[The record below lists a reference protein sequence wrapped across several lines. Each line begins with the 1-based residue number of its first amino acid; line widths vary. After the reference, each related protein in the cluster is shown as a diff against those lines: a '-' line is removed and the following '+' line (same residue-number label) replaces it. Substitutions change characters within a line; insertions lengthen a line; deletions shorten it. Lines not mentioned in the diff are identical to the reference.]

1 MSQRIAKLD
10 PHVINQIAA
19 GEVVERPASIVKEL
33 VENSIDAG
41 ATNIIIDIKGGGMDH
56 IIIQD
61 NGHGIEKDD
70 LNLALSSHST
80 SKIRSADDLVEVS
93 TLGFRGEA
101 LPSIAAVSRLTLI
114 SKAQNAE
121 YAFKVQG
128 KGFDEINEPMP
139 ASLPV
144 GTRIEVLD
152 LFFNVPARR
161 KFLRTERTEF
171 SHIETLVKR
180 LALIRY
186 DIAFTLIHNGKELF
200 SAPVA
205 ESMDEKQMRIGSVFS
220 PEFLAESFHFTHTK
234 EVPLDD
240 YDITRTLT
248 LEGWVAKPTFF
259 RNNNEWQYVY
269 VNGRMVKDRLVAHAI
284 RQAYRDVMYSDKH
297 PAFVIYLTLDPAAV
311 DVNAHPQKHEVRF
324 RESRMVHH
332 FLFSTLN
339 HVISQPEVMSGHEKM
354 PVIASLNGDE
364 VSGESSSDIPVQI
377 EGTEM
382 LEKQSGF
389 NFNRG
394 NIPNRPY
401 KPVNIYEAIGAGN
414 ISALDNAGN
423 ENAGSARDIS
433 SLIQQARG
441 QSSNTQTASMSEDSD
456 ESLNPDE
463 APLGYALGQLHEA
476 YILAENRDGLVM
488 VDMHAAHERII
499 YERFKQSMGT
509 EQGIIR
515 QALLIPKSME
525 VSSRQ
530 IAIVEEFQEELQSL
544 GLLIEVLS
552 HDSIVIREVPASLI
566 RANSEKLITEVLNDF
581 DRYGSSQKITE
592 HMNDILSTMACHSAI
607 RHHRRLTLPEMNALL
622 RDMERTERSGQCNHG
637 RPTWRS
643 LAITDLDKLFFRGE

>member
-1 MSQRIAKLD
+1 MSRRIAKLD

-41 ATNIIIDIKGGGMDH
+41 STNITIDIKSGGMDH

-101 LPSIAAVSRLTLI
+101 LPSIAAVSRLTLTSRAI
-114 SKAQNAE
+114 GAE
-121 YAFKVQG
+121 YAYKVQG

-139 ASLPV
+139 ASLPE
-144 GTRIEVLD
+144 GTRIEVCD

-186 DIAFTLIHNGKELF
+186 DIGFTLIHNGREVF
-200 SAPVA
+200 TAPIA
-205 ESMDEKQMRIGSVFS
+205 ESMEEKQLRIGSVFS
-220 PEFLAESFHFTHTK
+220 PDFLTESFHFTHTK
-234 EVPLDD
+234 EIPVDD
-240 YDITRTLT
+240 YDTTRTLT

-259 RNNNEWQYVY
+259 RNNNDWQYVY

-297 PAFVIYLTLDPAAV
+297 PAFVIYLTLDAAAV

-324 RESRMVHH
+324 RESRMVHN

-339 HVISQPEVMSGHEKM
+339 HVISQPEVMAGHEKM
-354 PVIASLNGDE
+354 PVVASLDGEETTDIAASRE
-364 VSGESSSDIPVQI
+364 PVSIARQG
-377 EGTEM
+377 G
-382 LEKQSGF
+382 L
-389 NFNRG
+389 NFG
-394 NIPNRPY
+394 NQVPNRPY
-401 KPVNIYEAIGAGN
+401 KPVNLYEAIGAG
-414 ISALDNAGN
+414 SERGSLFGRVSEAVSSSDTFSTLQTPGDH
-423 ENAGSARDIS
+423 SARD
-433 SLIQQARG
+433 
-441 QSSNTQTASMSEDSD
+441 QSSMAKSSESD
-456 ESLNPDE
+456 DDFNPDE

-476 YILAENRDGLVM
+476 YILAENREGLVM

-499 YERFKQSMGT
+499 YERFKNAVQS
-509 EQGIIR
+509 QDGIIR
-515 QALLIPKSME
+515 QALLIPKSMD
-525 VSSRQ
+525 VSSKE
-530 IAIVEEFQEELQSL
+530 IALVEEFQSELQSV
-544 GLLIEVLS
+544 GLVLEVLS
-552 HDSIVIREVPASLI
+552 HTSIVIREVPASLI
-566 RANSEKLITEVLNDF
+566 RANIEKLVMEVLKDF

-592 HMNDILSTMACHSAI
+592 HMNEILSTMACHSAI

-643 LAITDLDKLFFRGE
+643 LALTDLDKLFLRGE

>member
-1 MSQRIAKLD
+1 MSHRIAKLE

-41 ATNIIIDIKGGGMDH
+41 ATHISIDVKSGGMDH

-61 NGHGIEKDD
+61 NGHGIEKED

-80 SKIRSADDLVEVS
+80 SKIRSADDLVEVA

-101 LPSIAAVSRLTLI
+101 LPSIAAVSRLTLT
-114 SKAQNAE
+114 SKARGAE

-128 KGFDEINEPMP
+128 KGHDEINEPMP
-139 ASLPV
+139 ASLME
-144 GTRIEVLD
+144 GTRIEVND

-186 DIAFTLIHNGKELF
+186 DIGFTLIHNGREVF
-200 SAPVA
+200 TAPIA
-205 ESMDEKQMRIGSVFS
+205 DTMDEKQARIGSVFS
-220 PEFLAESFHFTHTK
+220 QDFLAESFHFTHTK
-234 EVPLDD
+234 EVHLDD
-240 YDITRTLT
+240 YDTMRTLT

-259 RNNNEWQYVY
+259 RNNNQWQYVY
-269 VNGRMVKDRLVAHAI
+269 VNGRMVQDRLVAHAI

-297 PAFVIYLTLDPAAV
+297 PAFVIYLTLDAAAV

-324 RESRMVHH
+324 RESRMVHD

-339 HVISQPEVMSGHEKM
+339 HVISQPEVMAGHEKM
-354 PVIASLNGDE
+354 PVIASLDDAPAE
-364 VSGESSSDIPVQI
+364 AVSTARQG
-377 EGTEM
+377 
-382 LEKQSGF
+382 GF
-389 NFNRG
+389 AFGGN
-394 NIPNRPY
+394 NIPARPY
-401 KPVNIYEAIGAGN
+401 KPVNLYEAIGAGSERN
-414 ISALDNAGN
+414 TLFDSEVSKGLPSIGEALGHTSSASSEEGN
-423 ENAGSARDIS
+423 
-433 SLIQQARG
+433 G
-441 QSSNTQTASMSEDSD
+441 QVNHEQDD
-456 ESLNPDE
+456 DFNPDE

-476 YILAENRDGLVM
+476 YILAENRHGLVM

-499 YERFKQSMGT
+499 YERFKNAVASD
-509 EQGIIR
+509 EGIIR
-515 QALLIPKSME
+515 QALLIPKSMD
-525 VSSRQ
+525 VTSRE
-530 IAIVEEFQEELQSL
+530 IALVEEFQSELHAL
-544 GLLIEVLS
+544 GLVIEVLS
-552 HDSIVIREVPASLI
+552 HNSIVIREVPASLA
-566 RANSEKLITEVLNDF
+566 RANVEKLILEVLNDF
-581 DRYGSSQKITE
+581 DKYGSSQKITE

-643 LAITDLDKLFFRGE
+643 LALTDLDKLFFRGE

>member
-1 MSQRIAKLD
+1 MSHRIAKLD

-41 ATNIIIDIKGGGMDH
+41 STNIVIDVKSGGMDH

-61 NGHGIEKDD
+61 DGHGIDKDD

-80 SKIRSADDLVEVS
+80 SKIRSANDLVEVA

-101 LPSIAAVSRLTLI
+101 LPSIAAVSRLTLT
-114 SKAQNAE
+114 SRAKGAE

-128 KGFDEINEPMP
+128 KGHDEINEPMP
-139 ASLPV
+139 ASLLE
-144 GTRIEVLD
+144 GTRIEVND

-186 DIAFTLIHNGKELF
+186 DIGFTLVHNGREVF
-200 SAPVA
+200 SAPIA
-205 ESMDEKQMRIGSVFS
+205 LSMEEKQARIGSVFS
-220 PEFLAESFHFTHTK
+220 QDFLAESFHFTHTK
-234 EVPLDD
+234 EVHLDD
-240 YDITRTLT
+240 YDTTRTLT

-259 RNNNEWQYVY
+259 RNNSDWQYVY

-297 PAFVIYLTLDPAAV
+297 PAFVIYLTLDAAAV

-324 RESRMVHH
+324 RESRMVHD

-339 HVISQPEVMSGHEKM
+339 HVISQPEVMAGHEKM
-354 PVIASLNGDE
+354 PVIAALDE
-364 VSGESSSDIPVQI
+364 TTSEETRASQG
-377 EGTEM
+377 
-382 LEKQSGF
+382 GF
-389 NFNRG
+389 AFGG
-394 NIPNRPY
+394 NNMAGRPY
-401 KPVNIYEAIGAGN
+401 KPINLYEAIGAG
-414 ISALDNAGN
+414 SERG
-423 ENAGSARDIS
+423 AGS
-433 SLIQQARG
+433 G
-441 QSSNTQTASMSEDSD
+441 TASQMLPTIEEAMVGEKTAHNIDDNSADNF
-456 ESLNPDE
+456 NPDE

-476 YILAENRDGLVM
+476 YILAENRQGLVM

-499 YERFKQSMGT
+499 YERFKNALSSQD
-509 EQGIIR
+509 GIIR
-515 QALLIPKSME
+515 QALLIPKTMD
-525 VSSRQ
+525 VSTRE
-530 IAIVEEFQEELQSL
+530 IALVEEFQSELHAL
-544 GLLIEVLS
+544 GLVIEVLS
-552 HDSIVIREVPASLI
+552 HNSLVIREVPASLI
-566 RANSEKLITEVLNDF
+566 RANIEKLILEVLNDF

-592 HMNDILSTMACHSAI
+592 HMHDILSTMACHSAI

-637 RPTWRS
+637 RPTWQM
-643 LAITDLDKLFFRGE
+643 LALTDLDKLFFRGE

>member
-41 ATNIIIDIKGGGMDH
+41 STNILIDVKSGGMYH

-61 NGHGIEKDD
+61 DGHGIAKED

-80 SKIRSADDLVEVS
+80 SKIRSADDLIEVA

-101 LPSIAAVSRLTLI
+101 LPSIAAVSRLTLTSRAI
-114 SKAQNAE
+114 GAD

-128 KGFDEINEPMP
+128 KGHDEINEPMP
-139 ASLPV
+139 ASLLE
-144 GTRIEVLD
+144 GTRIEVHD

-186 DIAFTLIHNGKELF
+186 DIGFTLIHNGREIF
-200 SAPVA
+200 SAPIA
-205 ESMDEKQMRIGSVFS
+205 MSMDEKQARIGSVFS
-220 PEFLAESFHFTHTK
+220 HEFLAESFHFTHTK

-240 YDITRTLT
+240 YDTTRTLT

-259 RNNNEWQYVY
+259 RNNSDWQYVY

-297 PAFVIYLTLDPAAV
+297 PAFVIYLTLDAAAV

-324 RESRMVHH
+324 RESRMVHD

-339 HVISQPEVMSGHEKM
+339 HVISQPEVMAGHEKL
-354 PVIASLNGDE
+354 PVVASLDDAP
-364 VSGESSSDIPVQI
+364 GEAISSTRQ
-377 EGTEM
+377 G
-382 LEKQSGF
+382 GF
-389 NFNRG
+389 SFGGN

-401 KPVNIYEAIGAGN
+401 KPVNLYEAIGAGTERGSLLGN
-414 ISALDNAGN
+414 PSGELPSIGEALSGRTAG
-423 ENAGSARDIS
+423 
-433 SLIQQARG
+433 QANTLEG
-441 QSSNTQTASMSEDSD
+441 QTDD
-456 ESLNPDE
+456 DFNPDK

-476 YILAENRDGLVM
+476 YILAENRQGLVM

-499 YERFKQSMGT
+499 YERFKTAVASQN
-509 EQGIIR
+509 GIIR
-515 QALLIPKSME
+515 QALLIPKSMD
-525 VSSRQ
+525 VSSKE
-530 IAIVEEFQEELQSL
+530 IALVEEFQSELHSL
-544 GLLIEVLS
+544 GLVIEVLS
-552 HDSIVIREVPASLI
+552 HNSIVIREVPASLA
-566 RANSEKLITEVLNDF
+566 RANIEKLILEVLNDF
-581 DRYGSSQKITE
+581 DRFGSSQKITE

-643 LAITDLDKLFFRGE
+643 LALTDLDKLFFRGE

>member
-1 MSQRIAKLD
+1 MSQRIAKLE

-41 ATNIIIDIKGGGMDH
+41 STNIIIDVKSGGMDH

-61 NGHGIEKDD
+61 DGYGIAKDD

-80 SKIRSADDLVEVS
+80 SKIRSADDLVEVA

-101 LPSIAAVSRLTLI
+101 LPSIAAVSRLTLT
-114 SKAQNAE
+114 SKERGAD

-128 KGFDEINEPMP
+128 KGHDEINEPMP
-139 ASLPV
+139 ASLLE
-144 GTRIEVLD
+144 GTRIEVND

-186 DIAFTLIHNGKELF
+186 DIGFTLIHNGKEIF
-200 SAPVA
+200 SAPIA
-205 ESMDEKQMRIGSVFS
+205 MTMEEKQVRIGSVFS
-220 PEFLAESFHFTHTK
+220 NEFLAESFHFTHTK
-234 EVPLDD
+234 EVHLDD
-240 YDITRTLT
+240 YDTTRTLT

-259 RNNNEWQYVY
+259 RNNSDWQYVY

-297 PAFVIYLTLDPAAV
+297 PAFVIYLTLDAAAV

-324 RESRMVHH
+324 RESRMVHD

-339 HVISQPEVMSGHEKM
+339 HVISQPEVMAGHENM
-354 PVIASLNGDE
+354 PVIASLDDTH
-364 VSGESSSDIPVQI
+364 SDAISSSRQ
-377 EGTEM
+377 G
-382 LEKQSGF
+382 GF
-389 NFNRG
+389 TFGGN
-394 NIPNRPY
+394 NIPSRPY
-401 KPVNIYEAIGAGN
+401 KPVNLYEAIGAGTERGSLLGN
-414 ISALDNAGN
+414 PSGELPSIGAALAGN
-423 ENAGSARDIS
+423 QEASENAFS
-433 SLIQQARG
+433 
-441 QSSNTQTASMSEDSD
+441 TESEDD
-456 ESLNPDE
+456 FNPDE

-476 YILAENRDGLVM
+476 YILAENRQGLVM

-499 YERFKQSMGT
+499 YERFKSAVASQD
-509 EQGIIR
+509 GIIR
-515 QALLIPKSME
+515 QALLIPKSMD
-525 VSSRQ
+525 VSSKE
-530 IAIVEEFQEELQSL
+530 IALVEEFQSELHSL
-544 GLLIEVLS
+544 GLVIEVLS
-552 HDSIVIREVPASLI
+552 HNSIVIREVPASLV
-566 RANSEKLITEVLNDF
+566 RANIEKLILEVLYDF
-581 DRYGSSQKITE
+581 DRFGSSQKITE

-643 LAITDLDKLFFRGE
+643 LALTDLDKLFFRGE

>member
-1 MSQRIAKLD
+1 MSQRIAKLK

-41 ATNIIIDIKGGGMDH
+41 STNIVIDVKSGGMDH
-56 IIIQD
+56 IVIQD
-61 NGHGIEKDD
+61 DGHGIAKDD

-101 LPSIAAVSRLTLI
+101 LPSIAAVSRLTLT
-114 SKAQNAE
+114 SREKGAK

-128 KGFDEINEPMP
+128 KGHDEENEPMP
-139 ASLPV
+139 ASLLE
-144 GTRIEVLD
+144 GTRIEVND

-186 DIAFTLIHNGKELF
+186 DIGFTLIHNGKAVF
-200 SAPVA
+200 SAPIA
-205 ESMDEKQMRIGSVFS
+205 LTMEEKQARIGSVFS
-220 PEFLAESFHFTHTK
+220 QEFLAESFHFTHTK
-234 EVPLDD
+234 EVHLDD
-240 YDITRTLT
+240 YDTTRTLT

-259 RNNNEWQYVY
+259 RNNSDWQYVY

-297 PAFVIYLTLDPAAV
+297 PAFVIYLTLDAAAV

-324 RESRMVHH
+324 RESRMVHD

-339 HVISQPEVMSGHEKM
+339 HVISQPEVMAGHEKM
-354 PVIASLNGDE
+354 PVVATLDDTPNKAIASSRQGGLSFG
-364 VSGESSSDIPVQI
+364 
-377 EGTEM
+377 
-382 LEKQSGF
+382 
-389 NFNRG
+389 G
-394 NIPNRPY
+394 NHIPNRPY
-401 KPVNIYEAIGAGN
+401 KPVNLYEAIGAGTERGSLLGN
-414 ISALDNAGN
+414 PSGELPTIGEALKGH
-423 ENAGSARDIS
+423 
-433 SLIQQARG
+433 QAD
-441 QSSNTQTASMSEDSD
+441 STFTASSEDD
-456 ESLNPDE
+456 FNPDE

-476 YILAENRDGLVM
+476 YILAENRQGLVM

-499 YERFKQSMGT
+499 YERFKTAVASQD
-509 EQGIIR
+509 GIIR
-515 QALLIPKSME
+515 QALLIPKSMD
-525 VSSRQ
+525 VSSKE
-530 IAIVEEFQEELQSL
+530 IALVEEFQSELEAL
-544 GLLIEVLS
+544 GLVIEVLS
-552 HDSIVIREVPASLI
+552 HNSIVIREVPASLV
-566 RANSEKLITEVLNDF
+566 RANIEKLILEVLNDF
-581 DRYGSSQKITE
+581 DRFGSSQKITE
-592 HMNDILSTMACHSAI
+592 HMHDILSTMACHSAI

-643 LAITDLDKLFFRGE
+643 LALTDLDKLFFRGE

>member
-1 MSQRIAKLD
+1 MSRRIAKLD

-41 ATNIIIDIKGGGMDH
+41 STNITIDIKSGGMDH
-56 IIIQD
+56 IIVQD
-61 NGHGIEKDD
+61 NGHGIEKED

-80 SKIRSADDLVEVS
+80 SKIKNADDLVEVS

-101 LPSIAAVSRLTLI
+101 LPSIAAVSRLTLT
-114 SKAQNAE
+114 SRARGAE
-121 YAFKVQG
+121 YAYKVQG
-128 KGFDEINEPMP
+128 KGYDEINEPMP
-139 ASLPV
+139 ASLPE

-186 DIAFTLIHNGKELF
+186 DIGFTLIHNGREVF
-200 SAPVA
+200 SAPIA
-205 ESMDEKQMRIGSVFS
+205 ETMDEKQMRIGTVFS
-220 PEFLAESFHFTHTK
+220 PDFLTESFHFTHTK
-234 EVPLDD
+234 EVPVDD
-240 YDITRTLT
+240 YDTTRTLT

-259 RNNNEWQYVY
+259 RNNNDWQYVY

-297 PAFVIYLTLDPAAV
+297 PAFVIYLTLDAAAV

-324 RESRMVHH
+324 RESRMVHN

-339 HVISQPEVMSGHEKM
+339 HVISQPEVMAGHEKV
-354 PVIASLNGDE
+354 PVVASLD
-364 VSGESSSDIPVQI
+364 GEEIMEGSSSNEPVSIARQ
-377 EGTEM
+377 G
-382 LEKQSGF
+382 GF
-389 NFNRG
+389 SFGGQVPSRS
-394 NIPNRPY
+394 Y
-401 KPVNIYEAIGAGN
+401 KPVNLYEAIGAGGERGSLFHQEGQEKRWN
-414 ISALDNAGN
+414 DSAQSDVKEHHDGN
-423 ENAGSARDIS
+423 SVLGSD
-433 SLIQQARG
+433 
-441 QSSNTQTASMSEDSD
+441 DD
-456 ESLNPDE
+456 FNPDE

-476 YILAENRDGLVM
+476 YILAENRHGLVM

-499 YERFKQSMGT
+499 YERFKNALQSQ
-509 EQGIIR
+509 EGIIR
-515 QALLIPKSME
+515 QALLIPKSID
-525 VSSRQ
+525 VSSKE
-530 IAIVEEFQEELQSL
+530 IALVEEFQDELQAL
-544 GLLIEVLS
+544 GLVIEVLS
-552 HDSIVIREVPASLI
+552 HTSIVVREVPASLI
-566 RANSEKLITEVLNDF
+566 RANIDQLILEVLKDF

-592 HMNDILSTMACHSAI
+592 HMHEILSTMACHSAI

-643 LAITDLDKLFFRGE
+643 LALTDLDKLFYRGE

>member
-41 ATNIIIDIKGGGMDH
+41 STDITIDIKSGGMDH

-80 SKIRSADDLVEVS
+80 SKIRNADDLVEVS

-101 LPSIAAVSRLTLI
+101 LPSIASVSRLTLT
-114 SKAQNAE
+114 SRAKGAE

-128 KGFDEINEPMP
+128 KGHDEINEPMP
-139 ASLPV
+139 ASLPL
-144 GTRIEVLD
+144 GTRIEVQD

-180 LALIRY
+180 LALIRF
-186 DIAFTLIHNGKELF
+186 DIGFTLIHNGREVF
-200 SAPVA
+200 SAPIA
-205 ESMDEKQMRIGSVFS
+205 PSMEEKQARIGSVFNQD
-220 PEFLAESFHFTHTK
+220 FLEESFHFTHTK
-234 EVPLDD
+234 EIPLDD
-240 YDITRTLT
+240 DDTTRTLT

-259 RNNNEWQYVY
+259 RNSNDWQYVY

-324 RESRMVHH
+324 RESRMVHN

-339 HVISQPEVMSGHEKM
+339 HVISQPEVMSGSEKM
-354 PVIASLNGDE
+354 PVIASLDDSQNQASTAP
-364 VSGESSSDIPVQI
+364 VSTASQG
-377 EGTEM
+377 GFAFGG
-382 LEKQSGF
+382 SGMA
-389 NFNRG
+389 G
-394 NIPNRPY
+394 RPY
-401 KPVNIYEAIGAGN
+401 KPVNLYEAIGSGGERGGLFEGQN
-414 ISALDNAGN
+414 SPALTQT
-423 ENAGSARDIS
+423 S
-433 SLIQQARG
+433 Q
-441 QSSNTQTASMSEDSD
+441 NTQLTSEDEEGASAD
-456 ESLNPDE
+456 DDFNPDE

-476 YILAENRDGLVM
+476 YILAENRHGLVM

-499 YERFKQSMGT
+499 YERFKNAVESH
-509 EQGIIR
+509 EGIIR
-515 QALLIPKSME
+515 QALLIPKPMDVGSKE
-525 VSSRQ
+525 
-530 IAIVEEFQEELQSL
+530 IALVEEFQRELQSL
-544 GLLIEVLS
+544 GLVIEVLS
-552 HDSIVIREVPASLI
+552 HTSLVIREVPASLV
-566 RANSEKLITEVLNDF
+566 RANIEKLVLEVLNDF

-592 HMNDILSTMACHSAI
+592 HMNEILSTMACHSAI

-643 LAITDLDKLFFRGE
+643 LALTDLDKLFLRGE

>member
-1 MSQRIAKLD
+1 MRRRIAKLD

-41 ATNIIIDIKGGGMDH
+41 STHITIDIKSGGMDH
-56 IIIQD
+56 IIVQD
-61 NGHGIEKDD
+61 NGHGIEKED

-80 SKIRSADDLVEVS
+80 SKIKNADDLVEVS

-101 LPSIAAVSRLTLI
+101 LPSIAAVSRLTLT
-114 SKAQNAE
+114 SRARDAE
-121 YAFKVQG
+121 YAYKVQG

-139 ASLPV
+139 ASLPE

-186 DIAFTLIHNGKELF
+186 DIGFTLIHNGREVF
-200 SAPVA
+200 SAPIA
-205 ESMDEKQMRIGSVFS
+205 ETMDEKQMRIGSVFS
-220 PEFLAESFHFTHTK
+220 PDFLAESFHFTHTK
-234 EVPLDD
+234 EIPLDD
-240 YDITRTLT
+240 YDTTRTLT

-259 RNNNEWQYVY
+259 RNSNDWQYVY

-297 PAFVIYLTLDPAAV
+297 PAFVIYLTLDAAAV

-324 RESRMVHH
+324 RESRMVHN

-339 HVISQPEVMSGHEKM
+339 HVISQPEVMAGHEKM
-354 PVIASLNGDE
+354 PVIASLDRQDTVESGSNE
-364 VSGESSSDIPVQI
+364 PVSIARQGGFSFGGGQIPA
-377 EGTEM
+377 
-382 LEKQSGF
+382 
-389 NFNRG
+389 
-394 NIPNRPY
+394 RPY
-401 KPVNIYEAIGAGN
+401 KPLNLYEAIGAG
-414 ISALDNAGN
+414 S
-423 ENAGSARDIS
+423 ERGSLFS
-433 SLIQQARG
+433 G
-441 QSSNTQTASMSEDSD
+441 QSQPAVGAGDFNAADDKSTPGDAKSQLSGHLAAENDD
-456 ESLNPDE
+456 FNPDE

-499 YERFKQSMGT
+499 YERFKNAVDSQ
-509 EQGIIR
+509 EGIIR
-515 QALLIPKSME
+515 QALLIPKSMD
-525 VSSRQ
+525 VSSKE
-530 IAIVEEFQEELQSL
+530 IALVEEFQSELQSL
-544 GLLIEVLS
+544 GLVIEVLS
-552 HDSIVIREVPASLI
+552 HSSIVIREVPASLI
-566 RANSEKLITEVLNDF
+566 RANIEKLVLEVLKDF

-592 HMNDILSTMACHSAI
+592 HMNEILSTMACHSAI

-643 LAITDLDKLFFRGE
+643 LALTDLDKLFYRGE